1 MSTRSL
7 AGRFFQTLFF
17 EGAALALAVPL
28 YALAFDARGGA
39 ALPVLLAV
47 SAAAF
52 LWAALYRVLF
62 DWFHWHLTRRPEALR
77 AAGTGLL
84 RRISGRATALLP
96 DLPAA
101 DLAGRARAARGSSG
115 GAGAG
120 RAPCRAR
127 CGRGVPAR
135 PRSPHRA
142 LLSR

>member
-39 ALPVLLAV
+39 ALPILLAV

-84 RRISGRATALLP
+84 RRISGRATALLLTFP
-96 DLPAA
+96 LLIWLGALGPREALLAA
-101 DLAGRARAARGSSG
+101 LALAGLH
-115 GAGAG
+115 AGLGVATG
-120 RAPCRAR
+120 FLR
-127 CGRGVPAR
+127 GRGR
-135 PRSPHRA
+135 PTA
-142 LLSR
+142 LC